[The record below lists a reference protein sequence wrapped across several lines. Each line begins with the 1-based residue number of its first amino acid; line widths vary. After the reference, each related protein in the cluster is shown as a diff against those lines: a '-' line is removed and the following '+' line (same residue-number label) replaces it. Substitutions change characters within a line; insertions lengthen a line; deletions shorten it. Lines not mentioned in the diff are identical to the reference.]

1 VAPVQRGARV
11 AKQVLSESSLASQ
24 TGDCCGGNPASEGK
38 RWTFNIRNQH
48 CVSGTETGRTGRQVQ
63 RAGGAWASGGG
74 SRRRRWHRRRRLSA
88 VRVET
93 RNTQPPPLTK
103 TRPSR
108 RAQRH
113 AGGGGISGAPHG
125 ADPQRGGGGKGGTGQ
140 GRGARPSHCY
150 RGILQGRP
158 QHQLDQ
164 LARYVL
170 ACLHMPVFGVWK
182 AATRKQ
188 TQGRGKMGY
197 WCVCMVGNL
206 ILSRLVGWRRSAA
219 LLRRRFAKVA
229 HISPNRVTGVWVD
242 AERMSRGRRCSGPGD
257 RTLQQEVV
265 VRLRRQGCA
274 RRRPSQRLAHPGHF
288 IG

>member
-1 VAPVQRGARV
+1 LDVVQRRFSRTCRAARASSQLCETRVGSVAPVQRGARV

-188 TQGRGKMGY
+188 TLAACGVATLCCSPPPPFCQSRTHLSES
-197 WCVCMVGNL
+197 CDRRVG
-206 ILSRLVGWRRSAA
+206 
-219 LLRRRFAKVA
+219 
-229 HISPNRVTGVWVD
+229 
-242 AERMSRGRRCSGPGD
+242 
-257 RTLQQEVV
+257 
-265 VRLRRQGCA
+265 GC
-274 RRRPSQRLAHPGHF
+274 
-288 IG
+288 